1 MAERTEK
8 KFIYSEKPWI
18 DLGMKQQR
26 VNIRPRNLYLLRL
39 HYNILASF
47 DKGQNKDQGSL
58 SL

>member
-8 KFIYSEKPWI
+8 KLIYSEKSWI

-26 VNIRPRNLYLLRL
+26 VNIRPRNLYLLSE
-39 HYNILASF
+39 ITIFFLASF

-58 SL
+58 